1 MSCDQPRTAVVEWVA
16 DGASTA
22 TMGGSSAEELLQRAE
37 KKASSTG
44 GWFSSTQ
51 SKREEAIEL
60 YKEAAHKLRA
70 ENRME
75 EAGSVLIK
83 AADLEIQINE
93 KDFAANTYF
102 EASKCYRM
110 VRLDQAVMALG
121 RCSDLL
127 VERGRFRQAADRQK
141 NMAELYREDP
151 NHFDQGLEA
160 YDRAA
165 NWYLQEGATAT
176 ASACQRE
183 AAQLAI
189 QLQQYP
195 RAIEL
200 WEAVAASSLNSNL
213 TKYSVKEYYLNAGLC
228 YLAIPD
234 HGAAT
239 RAMAFCAQQD
249 PTFPSTTEAQFLHGV
264 LEACEHSDLDAFD
277 ARVRDFD
284 RMKPITG
291 WRATL
296 LHTVRNTVADGPDL
310 S

>member
-1 MSCDQPRTAVVEWVA
+1 
-16 DGASTA
+16 
-22 TMGGSSAEELLQRAE
+22 MGGPSAEELLKRAE

-44 GWFSSTQ
+44 GWFTSKQ
-51 SKREEAIEL
+51 SKLEEAVEL
-60 YKEAAHKLRA
+60 FKEAANKLRA

-75 EAGSVLIK
+75 DAGRVLVK
-83 AADLEIQINE
+83 TAELEIETNE
-93 KDFAANTYF
+93 RDFAANTYF

-110 VRLDQAVMALG
+110 VRPDQAVIALG

-151 NHFDQGLEA
+151 SRLDQGLEA
-160 YDRAA
+160 YERAA
-165 NWYLQEGATAT
+165 HWYIQEGATAT

-200 WEAVAASSLNSNL
+200 WEAVATSSLNSNL

-239 RAMAFCAQQD
+239 RAMAFYAQQD
-249 PTFPSTTEAQFLHGV
+249 PSFPSTTEAQFLHGV

-277 ARVRDFD
+277 TRVRDFD

-296 LHTVRNTVADGPDL
+296 LHSVRNTVADGPDL

>member
-189 QLQQYP
+189 QLQQ
-195 RAIEL
+195 L
-200 WEAVAASSLNSNL
+200 SL
-213 TKYSVKEYYLNAGLC
+213 
-228 YLAIPD
+228 I
-234 HGAAT
+234 H
-239 RAMAFCAQQD
+239 
-249 PTFPSTTEAQFLHGV
+249 
-264 LEACEHSDLDAFD
+264 
-277 ARVRDFD
+277 
-284 RMKPITG
+284 I
-291 WRATL
+291 
-296 LHTVRNTVADGPDL
+296 
-310 S
+310 

>member
-1 MSCDQPRTAVVEWVA
+1 MSGP
-16 DGASTA
+16 
-22 TMGGSSAEELLQRAE
+22 SAEELLKRAE
-37 KKASSTG
+37 KKATSSG
-44 GWFSSTQ
+44 GWFSS
-51 SKREEAIEL
+51 KKGNKEEAIEL
-60 YKEAAHKLRA
+60 YKEAANKLRA
-70 ENRME
+70 DTRMD
-75 EAGSVLIK
+75 EAG
-83 AADLEIQINE
+83 AALLKTAELEIETDE
-93 KDFAANTYF
+93 KDFAANTF
-102 EASKCYRM
+102 FDASKCFRM
-110 VRLDQAVMALG
+110 SRPDQAVIAIG

-127 VERGRFRQAADRQK
+127 VQRGRFRQAADRQK
-141 NMAELYREDP
+141 AMAELYREDP
-151 NHFDQGLEA
+151 NRLDQALAA

-165 NWYLQEGATAT
+165 TWYLQEGATAT

-200 WEAVAASSLNSNL
+200 WEAVAAASLNSNL

-234 HGAAT
+234 LGAAT
-239 RAMAFCAQQD
+239 RAMAFYAQQD
-249 PTFPSTTEAQFLHGV
+249 PSFPSTTEAQFLHGV
-264 LEACEHSDLDAFD
+264 LKACEHSDLDAFD

-284 RMKPITG
+284 RMRPITG